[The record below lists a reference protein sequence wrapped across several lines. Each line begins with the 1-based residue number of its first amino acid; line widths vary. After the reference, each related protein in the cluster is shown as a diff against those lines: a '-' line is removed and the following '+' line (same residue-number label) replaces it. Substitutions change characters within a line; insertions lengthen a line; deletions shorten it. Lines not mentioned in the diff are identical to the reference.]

1 MTVSTS
7 DPVLQRSE
15 RGARMLQERALV
27 ILAKLS
33 WAHAL
38 IALLATAI
46 VFVQLDLVGD
56 FRVDDA
62 YISLAFAK
70 NLARGMGPVFGHGMR
85 VEGYSN
91 FLWVAICALLKLLF
105 PNALYSA
112 ARVVALATFAGTLVF
127 AFRTAR
133 TQASTFWAGLVVLLL
148 VCATDFTRAAQSA
161 LETVP
166 YVAVLTFTCWAYLV
180 EPRDRRRLSGYGI
193 LVLCLLRIDG
203 FVHAIFFIGFEVAH
217 AWIGR
222 RLRLRS
228 LLGWLLVPL
237 TLYAAYFAWRYSYY
251 GLPLPT
257 TYYAKAEL
265 GIAEKYRGLAYAWS
279 SALDLG
285 IPILIAGA
293 IFACARRFDASR
305 LFLAALVCTQLSYA
319 ISVGGDWMPFNRFA
333 LPILPALTILFVW
346 GLSDIWHLA
355 RSTSPRAAILAA
367 PVLVVCCAS
376 VAVLQDAHSINT
388 PAESDKLGNA
398 AHVKQHTQGL
408 VEARTLYSWV
418 LRRPG
423 EKLVTDYGGV
433 FAYFTEATVI
443 EMWGLCNVDIALRGN
458 TDGVASIYGKTC
470 IPCYKEFQP
479 DYFHANVPLARPAD
493 DIRNIDGVIAQI
505 FQGEALDRVL
515 DFRRN
520 YVAGRVRDTRTNLAF
535 YFLERRRANHA
546 LETRTPAAHI
556 RVEYLL

>member
-1 MTVSTS
+1 MGR
-7 DPVLQRSE
+7 LFWGR
-15 RGARMLQERALV
+15 
-27 ILAKLS
+27 
-33 WAHAL
+33 AL
-38 IALLATAI
+38 IAVLATAI
-46 VFVQLDLVGD
+46 ILFERALVGD

-91 FLWVAICALLKLLF
+91 FLWVCICGLLKVLF

-112 ARVVALATFAGTLVF
+112 ARWAAFAAFAAMLLF
-127 AFRTAR
+127 AFRIAR

-148 VCATDFTRAAQSA
+148 AFTTDFTRAAQSA

-166 YVAVLTFTCWAYLV
+166 YVAALTFTCWAYLV

-217 AWIGR
+217 AWVGR
-222 RLRLRS
+222 RLRLR
-228 LLGWLLVPL
+228 WLLEWLLIPL

-265 GIAEKYRGLAYAWS
+265 GIAEKYRGLAYVWS
-279 SALDLG
+279 SVLELG
-285 IPILIAGA
+285 IPLLGAGA
-293 IFACARRFDASR
+293 AFACARRFDASR
-305 LFLAALVCTQLSYA
+305 LFLAALVLTQLAYA
-319 ISVGGDWMPFNRFA
+319 VSVGGDWMPFNRFA
-333 LPILPALTILFVW
+333 LPILPVLTVLFGW
-346 GLSDIWHLA
+346 GLSDIWHMA
-355 RSTSPRAAILAA
+355 RATSARAAIIAA
-367 PVLVVCCAS
+367 PLLGVWCAS
-376 VAVLQDAHSINT
+376 VAVLQDAHWVNT
-388 PAESDKLGNA
+388 AAERYKLA
-398 AHVKQHTQGL
+398 DAVHVERHTHGL
-408 VEARTLYSWV
+408 VEARTLYRWV

-470 IPCYKEFQP
+470 IPCYEEFQP

-493 DIRNIDGVIAQI
+493 SIKSLDGVIAEI

-520 YVAGRVRDTRTNLAF
+520 YVAGRVVDTSTNLAF
-535 YFLERRRANHA
+535 YFLERRRPNHA
-546 LETRTPAAHI
+546 LETRRPAAHI
-556 RVEYLL
+556 VVQYPF